1 MEKYYISR
9 VFLYNYLKQ
18 RTFMKFYE
26 RIPRSVVKVITWRI
40 VITFSNFMAGYLAS
54 GDPMTG
60 LKVAIGATII
70 NSIIYFCHERLWNRV
85 DWDRKVKE
93 ESST

>member
-1 MEKYYISR
+1 
-9 VFLYNYLKQ
+9 
-18 RTFMKFYE
+18 
-26 RIPRSVVKVITWRI
+26 
-40 VITFSNFMAGYLAS
+40 MAGYLAS

-85 DWDRKVKE
+85 DWDRKVNE
-93 ESST
+93 DSST